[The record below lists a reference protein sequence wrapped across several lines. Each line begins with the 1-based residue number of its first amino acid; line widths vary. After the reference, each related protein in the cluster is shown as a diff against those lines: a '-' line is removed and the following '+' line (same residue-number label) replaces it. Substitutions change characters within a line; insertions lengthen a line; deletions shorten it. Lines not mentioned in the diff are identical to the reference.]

1 MSISDYE
8 KRALHEIHDWKDPN
22 LTWWDQAMKTIQWPL
37 SKAGDF
43 VVSTPGLGPAIV
55 KAMKGLVSVVNDAVQ
70 WTVRTDAIHA
80 DFRKQGHDVRESQ
93 DIFSLDLKAV
103 DEAIGRLDAK
113 YKSWALAEGALT
125 GATGAPGLVVNV
137 PALLALNLRAIG
149 EYATY
154 CGFEL
159 SSQRERLFAMNIM
172 AEASS
177 PGNEAKVAAMA
188 QLVRI
193 AHDVAKKKTWKELE
207 KQAFVVLMQRLA
219 RTLGVRLTKAKP
231 RSSPRPA
238 RQSAAASTPT
248 SPHAF
253 ATRPTICTVSGFL
266 RRSTVLRQSKLLFP
280 RRTRSRSITARST
293 NRFQATTISFGIPP
307 LEPLPVSSVGH
318 PQQSTAT
325 YGVAYRQNQSGNA
338 KVATRRATLRTDAGN
353 HANSRP
359 APSRDWAERARTPR
373 RPCSFARFPTTW
385 HRSCPITAASRSRG

>member
-8 KRALHEIHDWKDPN
+8 KRALQEIHDWKDPN

-55 KAMKGLVSVVNDAVQ
+55 KAMKGLVSVVNDAAQ

-177 PGNEAKVAAMA
+177 PGDEAKVAAMA

-219 RTLGVRLTKAKP
+219 RTLGVRLTKAKLAQVI
-231 RSSPRPA
+231 PA
-238 RQSAAASTPT
+238 AGAAVGGGFDAYFT
-248 SPHAF
+248 SRVCDTAYHLYRERFLAEKYGPETIE
-253 ATRPTICTVSGFL
+253 ATVPPADEITVDYREVHES
-266 RRSTVLRQSKLLFP
+266 
-280 RRTRSRSITARST
+280 
-293 NRFQATTISFGIPP
+293 
-307 LEPLPVSSVGH
+307 LPGYDD
-318 PQQSTAT
+318 QLW
-325 YGVAYRQNQSGNA
+325 N
-338 KVATRRATLRTDAGN
+338 
-353 HANSRP
+353 P
-359 APSRDWAERARTPR
+359 AP
-373 RPCSFARFPTTW
+373 
-385 HRSCPITAASRSRG
+385 